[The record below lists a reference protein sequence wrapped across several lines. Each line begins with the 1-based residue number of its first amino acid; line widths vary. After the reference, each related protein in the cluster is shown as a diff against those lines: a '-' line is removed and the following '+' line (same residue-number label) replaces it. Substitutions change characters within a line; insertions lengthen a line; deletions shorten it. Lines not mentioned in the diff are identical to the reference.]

1 MTTQALE
8 KLGLSRN
15 ESLIYRTLLRN
26 GNQNSAE
33 LARESGVHRINVY
46 DVLNS
51 LIAKGLVSYVVEEG
65 KRVFKA
71 EDPHKLEELLS
82 QKSAILSGIL
92 PELFSQFNAKKEA
105 LDISILRGVEGKRSQ
120 FEEELR
126 NAKDSFHYTFIPHGL
141 MTMDQ
146 PPYNTMIVKF
156 FIRLAKQGNQSR
168 LLVLDSPEAHERA
181 RRFDNVPKLEIRF
194 SKEITFTT
202 VSWTV
207 CGDVLFLTFFIEPYL
222 VIRIRSKEIA
232 AAFKNNFDLMW
243 KNAKK

>member
-1 MTTQALE
+1 MLVILTTTIIFEWDDMTTQALE

-82 QKSAILSGIL
+82 QKSAILSG
-92 PELFSQFNAKKEA
+92 
-105 LDISILRGVEGKRSQ
+105 VEGKRSQ

-156 FIRLAKQGNQSR
+156 FI
-168 LLVLDSPEAHERA
+168 
-181 RRFDNVPKLEIRF
+181 
-194 SKEITFTT
+194 
-202 VSWTV
+202 
-207 CGDVLFLTFFIEPYL
+207 
-222 VIRIRSKEIA
+222 
-232 AAFKNNFDLMW
+232 
-243 KNAKK
+243 